1 MSAARPTDWSAVDLW
16 ADPVP
21 GDPDVVAS
29 FGGMMT
35 RTAETIETASQS
47 LRRISYTNVSK
58 ASSQVRSQAIN
69 VAAQLDR
76 AHSRTSG
83 AGEALTTYADRLR
96 EAQKDSEIAL
106 RRAQNAVANRRAAE
120 ALREERAKA
129 HNNCLDLR
137 LREQY
142 RDDYERYRRR
152 ADQAEAERRQAA
164 QDVARARDARK
175 AAARSAAQKLGE
187 VQRASPLNDNF
198 LDRIRSILQKVKDW
212 ISGFI
217 NRIKNAVAKIAKA
230 IWNAVVKRIWN
241 IFVKWAIGELYK
253 RLFVTAAIIWAFVKV
268 QKMLGFGNEVLNKKA
283 DEDHKKNESD
293 KLPESIEDLIEH
305 RSKMDSDDGLRLEK
319 IECADGQTRYILYID
334 GTGSGKRQYGNS
346 HTPLENVPAYLGKR
360 TETDERISQLL
371 RDHVRPPDSDIMV
384 CGYSQGGLHA
394 LELADTGEF
403 NVTHIVNVYA
413 PDSYGPVDLHGA
425 KLLNLRD
432 DQEPVGSIPGVSGF
446 QGKTFTGSSKGDSG
460 TFVRHV
466 DVEAQKQIARQFD
479 NSTNPELV
487 KYRLEMGRKYFNA
500 KKDSDY
506 RANWGNDNKID
517 KDIFD

>member
-35 RTAETIETASQS
+35 RTAETIEIASQS

-120 ALREERAKA
+120 AMREERAKA

-142 RDDYERYRRR
+142 RDDYERYGRR

-164 QDVARARDARK
+164 QDVVRARDARK

-187 VQRASPLNDNF
+187 VQRTSPLNDNF
-198 LDRIRSILQKVKDW
+198 LDRIRSIMQKVQNWVSEGIK
-212 ISGFI
+212 
-217 NRIKNAVAKIAKA
+217 RIIGAVASIAKA
-230 IWNAVVKRIWN
+230 IWDKVNAAWRALVKGVMVVITGLGAIYDRIIRKTLPLINRIRGFYNSN
-241 IFVKWAIGELYK
+241 IDKLRRRMIL
-253 RLFVTAAIIWAFVKV
+253 
-268 QKMLGFGNEVLNKKA
+268 KA
-283 DEDHKKNESD
+283 DESNAPNENEPKGAPS
-293 KLPESIEDLIEH
+293 SMSDLIDH
-305 RSKMDSDDGLRLEK
+305 RSGMDKDDGLRLEEIRCK
-319 IECADGQTRYILYID
+319 DGKTRYVLYID
-334 GTGSGKRQYGNS
+334 GTESGKGAYYDS
-346 HTPLENVPAYLGKR
+346 HTWPENVPAYAGWR
-360 TETDERISQLL
+360 TDTDVRISELL
-371 RDHVRPPDSDIMV
+371 RTHVKPPGSEIMV

-394 LELADTGEF
+394 LALADTGEF
-403 NVTHIVNVYA
+403 KVTQVVNTYS
-413 PDSYGPVDLHGA
+413 PDMSVPVNLHGA
-425 KLLNLRD
+425 QVINLRD
-432 DQEPVGSIPGVSGF
+432 TKEPVGFIRGQSGNQTQNF
-446 QGKTFTGSSKGDSG
+446 YG
-460 TFVRHV
+460 TSDGMSFELDRHV
-466 DVEAQKQIARQFD
+466 DDGAQKQIVKQFE
-479 NSTNPELV
+479 NSTDPRLDSQKREISKYLGGELV
-487 KYRLEMGRKYFNA
+487 RV
-500 KKDSDY
+500 
-506 RANWGNDNKID
+506 ID
-517 KDIFD
+517 

>member
-120 ALREERAKA
+120 AMREERAKA

-142 RDDYERYRRR
+142 RDDYERYGRR

-164 QDVARARDARK
+164 QDVVRARDARK

-187 VQRASPLNDNF
+187 VQRTSPLNDNF
-198 LDRIRSILQKVKDW
+198 LDRIRSILQKVQNWVSEGIK
-212 ISGFI
+212 
-217 NRIKNAVAKIAKA
+217 RIIGAVASIAKA
-230 IWNAVVKRIWN
+230 IWDKVNSAWRALVKGVMVVITGLGAIYDRIIRKTLPLINRIRGFYNSN
-241 IFVKWAIGELYK
+241 IDKLRRRMIL
-253 RLFVTAAIIWAFVKV
+253 
-268 QKMLGFGNEVLNKKA
+268 KA
-283 DEDHKKNESD
+283 DESNAPNENEPKGAPS
-293 KLPESIEDLIEH
+293 SMSDLIDH
-305 RSKMDSDDGLRLEK
+305 RSGMDKDDGLRLEEIRCK
-319 IECADGQTRYILYID
+319 DGKTRYVLYID
-334 GTGSGKRQYGNS
+334 GTESGKGAYYDS
-346 HTPLENVPAYLGKR
+346 HTWPENVPAYAGWR
-360 TETDERISQLL
+360 TDTDVRISELL
-371 RDHVRPPDSDIMV
+371 RTHVKPPGSEIMV

-394 LELADTGEF
+394 LALADTGEF
-403 NVTHIVNVYA
+403 KVTQVVNTYS
-413 PDSYGPVDLHGA
+413 PDMSVPVNLHGA
-425 KLLNLRD
+425 QVINLRD
-432 DQEPVGSIPGVSGF
+432 TKEPVGFIRGQSGNQTQNF
-446 QGKTFTGSSKGDSG
+446 YG
-460 TFVRHV
+460 TSDGMSFELDRHV
-466 DVEAQKQIARQFD
+466 DDGAQKQIVKQFE
-479 NSTNPELV
+479 NSTDPRLDSQKREISKYLGGELV
-487 KYRLEMGRKYFNA
+487 RV
-500 KKDSDY
+500 
-506 RANWGNDNKID
+506 ID
-517 KDIFD
+517 

>member
-120 ALREERAKA
+120 AMREERAKA

-142 RDDYERYRRR
+142 RDDYERYGRR

-164 QDVARARDARK
+164 QDVVRARDARK

-187 VQRASPLNDNF
+187 VQRTSPLNDNF
-198 LDRIRSILQKVKDW
+198 LDRIRSIMQKVQNWVSEGIK
-212 ISGFI
+212 
-217 NRIKNAVAKIAKA
+217 RIIGAVASIAKA
-230 IWNAVVKRIWN
+230 IWDKVNAAWRALVKGVMVVITGLGAIYDRIIRKTLPLINRIRGFYNSN
-241 IFVKWAIGELYK
+241 IDKLRRRMIL
-253 RLFVTAAIIWAFVKV
+253 
-268 QKMLGFGNEVLNKKA
+268 KA
-283 DEDHKKNESD
+283 DESNAPNENEPKGAPS
-293 KLPESIEDLIEH
+293 SMSDLIDH
-305 RSKMDSDDGLRLEK
+305 RSGMDKDDGLRLEEIRCK
-319 IECADGQTRYILYID
+319 DGKTRYVLYID
-334 GTGSGKRQYGNS
+334 GTESGKGAYYDS
-346 HTPLENVPAYLGKR
+346 HTWPENVPAYAGWR
-360 TETDERISQLL
+360 TDTDVRISELL
-371 RDHVRPPDSDIMV
+371 RTHVKPPGSEIMV

-394 LELADTGEF
+394 LALADTGEF
-403 NVTHIVNVYA
+403 KVTQVVNTYS
-413 PDSYGPVDLHGA
+413 PDMSVPVNLHGA
-425 KLLNLRD
+425 QVINLRD
-432 DQEPVGSIPGVSGF
+432 TKEPVGFIRGQSGNQTQNF
-446 QGKTFTGSSKGDSG
+446 YG
-460 TFVRHV
+460 TSDGMSFELDRHV
-466 DVEAQKQIARQFD
+466 DDGAQKQIVKQFE
-479 NSTNPELV
+479 NSTDPRLDSQKREISKYLGGELV
-487 KYRLEMGRKYFNA
+487 RV
-500 KKDSDY
+500 
-506 RANWGNDNKID
+506 ID
-517 KDIFD
+517 

>member
-120 ALREERAKA
+120 AMREERAKA

-142 RDDYERYRRR
+142 RDDYERYGRR

-164 QDVARARDARK
+164 QDVVRARDARK

-187 VQRASPLNDNF
+187 VQRTSPLNDNF
-198 LDRIRSILQKVKDW
+198 LDRIRSIMQKVQNWVSEGIK
-212 ISGFI
+212 
-217 NRIKNAVAKIAKA
+217 RIIGAVASIAKA
-230 IWNAVVKRIWN
+230 IWDKVNAAWRALVKGVMVVITGLGAIYDRIIRKTLPLINRIRGFYNSN
-241 IFVKWAIGELYK
+241 IDKLRRRMIL
-253 RLFVTAAIIWAFVKV
+253 
-268 QKMLGFGNEVLNKKA
+268 KA
-283 DEDHKKNESD
+283 DESNAPNENEPKGAPS
-293 KLPESIEDLIEH
+293 SMSDLIDH
-305 RSKMDSDDGLRLEK
+305 RSGMDKDDGLRLEEIRCK
-319 IECADGQTRYILYID
+319 DGKTRYVLYID
-334 GTGSGKRQYGNS
+334 GTESGKGAYYDS
-346 HTPLENVPAYLGKR
+346 HTWPENVPAYAGWR
-360 TETDERISQLL
+360 TDTDVRISEFL
-371 RDHVRPPDSDIMV
+371 RTHVKPPGSEIMV

-394 LELADTGEF
+394 LALADTGEF
-403 NVTHIVNVYA
+403 KVTQVVNTYS
-413 PDSYGPVDLHGA
+413 PDMSVPVNLHGA
-425 KLLNLRD
+425 QVINLRD
-432 DQEPVGSIPGVSGF
+432 TKEPVGFIRGQSGNQTQNF
-446 QGKTFTGSSKGDSG
+446 YG
-460 TFVRHV
+460 TSDGMSFELDRHV
-466 DVEAQKQIARQFD
+466 DDGAQKQIVKQFE
-479 NSTNPELV
+479 NSTDPRLDSQKREISKYLGGELV
-487 KYRLEMGRKYFNA
+487 RV
-500 KKDSDY
+500 
-506 RANWGNDNKID
+506 ID
-517 KDIFD
+517 

>member
-120 ALREERAKA
+120 AMREERAKA

-142 RDDYERYRRR
+142 RDDYERYGRR

-164 QDVARARDARK
+164 QDVVRARDARK

-187 VQRASPLNDNF
+187 VQRTSPLNDNF
-198 LDRIRSILQKVKDW
+198 LDRIRSIMQKVQNWVSEGIK
-212 ISGFI
+212 
-217 NRIKNAVAKIAKA
+217 RIIGAVASIAKA
-230 IWNAVVKRIWN
+230 IWDKVNAAWRALVKGVMVVITGLGAIYDRIIRKTLPLINRIRGFYNSN
-241 IFVKWAIGELYK
+241 IDKLRRRMIL
-253 RLFVTAAIIWAFVKV
+253 
-268 QKMLGFGNEVLNKKA
+268 KA
-283 DEDHKKNESD
+283 DESNAPNENEPKGAPS
-293 KLPESIEDLIEH
+293 SMSDLIDH
-305 RSKMDSDDGLRLEK
+305 RSGMDEDDGLRLEEIRCK
-319 IECADGQTRYILYID
+319 DGKTRYVLYID
-334 GTGSGKRQYGNS
+334 GTESGKGAYYDS
-346 HTPLENVPAYLGKR
+346 HTWPENVPAYAGWR
-360 TETDERISQLL
+360 TDTDVRISELL
-371 RDHVRPPDSDIMV
+371 RTHVKPPGSEIMV

-394 LELADTGEF
+394 LALADTGEF
-403 NVTHIVNVYA
+403 KVTQVVNTYS
-413 PDSYGPVDLHGA
+413 PDMSVPVNLHGA
-425 KLLNLRD
+425 QVINLRD
-432 DQEPVGSIPGVSGF
+432 TKEPVGFIRGQSGNQTQNF
-446 QGKTFTGSSKGDSG
+446 YG
-460 TFVRHV
+460 TSEGMSFELDRHV
-466 DVEAQKQIARQFD
+466 DDGAQKQIVKQFE
-479 NSTNPELV
+479 NSTDPRLDSQKREISKYLGGELV
-487 KYRLEMGRKYFNA
+487 RV
-500 KKDSDY
+500 
-506 RANWGNDNKID
+506 ID
-517 KDIFD
+517 

>member
-120 ALREERAKA
+120 AMREERAKA

-142 RDDYERYRRR
+142 RDDYERYGRR

-164 QDVARARDARK
+164 QDVVRARDARK

-187 VQRASPLNDNF
+187 VQRTSPLNDNF
-198 LDRIRSILQKVKDW
+198 LDRIRSIMQKVQNWVSEGIK
-212 ISGFI
+212 
-217 NRIKNAVAKIAKA
+217 RIIGAVASIAKA
-230 IWNAVVKRIWN
+230 IWDKVNAAWRALVKGVMVVITGLGAIYDRIIRKTLPLINRIRGFYNSN
-241 IFVKWAIGELYK
+241 IDKLRRRMIL
-253 RLFVTAAIIWAFVKV
+253 
-268 QKMLGFGNEVLNKKA
+268 KA
-283 DEDHKKNESD
+283 DESNAPNENEPKGAPSSMS
-293 KLPESIEDLIEH
+293 ELIDH
-305 RSKMDSDDGLRLEK
+305 RSGMDKDDGLRLEEIRCK
-319 IECADGQTRYILYID
+319 DGKTRYVLYID
-334 GTGSGKRQYGNS
+334 GTESGKGAYYDS
-346 HTPLENVPAYLGKR
+346 HTWPENVPAYAGWR
-360 TETDERISQLL
+360 TDTDVRISELL
-371 RDHVRPPDSDIMV
+371 RTHVKPPGSEIMV

-394 LELADTGEF
+394 LALADTGEF
-403 NVTHIVNVYA
+403 KVTQVVNTYS
-413 PDSYGPVDLHGA
+413 PDMSVPVNLHGA
-425 KLLNLRD
+425 QVINLRD
-432 DQEPVGSIPGVSGF
+432 TKEPVGFIRGQSGNQTQNF
-446 QGKTFTGSSKGDSG
+446 YG
-460 TFVRHV
+460 TSDGMSFELDRHV
-466 DVEAQKQIARQFD
+466 DDGAQKQIVKQFE
-479 NSTNPELV
+479 NSTDPRLDSQKREISKYLGGELV
-487 KYRLEMGRKYFNA
+487 RV
-500 KKDSDY
+500 
-506 RANWGNDNKID
+506 ID
-517 KDIFD
+517 

>member
-120 ALREERAKA
+120 AMREERAKA

-142 RDDYERYRRR
+142 RDDYERYGRR

-164 QDVARARDARK
+164 QDVVRARDARK

-187 VQRASPLNDNF
+187 VQRTSPLNDNF
-198 LDRIRSILQKVKDW
+198 LDRIRSIMQKVQNWVSEGIK
-212 ISGFI
+212 
-217 NRIKNAVAKIAKA
+217 RIIGAVASIAKA
-230 IWNAVVKRIWN
+230 IWDKVNAAWRALVKGVMVVITGLGAIYDRIIRKTLPLINRIRGFYNSN
-241 IFVKWAIGELYK
+241 IDKLRRRMIL
-253 RLFVTAAIIWAFVKV
+253 
-268 QKMLGFGNEVLNKKA
+268 KA
-283 DEDHKKNESD
+283 DESNAPNENEPKGAPS
-293 KLPESIEDLIEH
+293 SMSDLIDH
-305 RSKMDSDDGLRLEK
+305 RSGMDKDDGLRLEEIRCK
-319 IECADGQTRYILYID
+319 DGKTRYVLYID
-334 GTGSGKRQYGNS
+334 GTESGKGAYYDS
-346 HTPLENVPAYLGKR
+346 HTWPENVPAYAGWR
-360 TETDERISQLL
+360 TDTDVRISELL
-371 RDHVRPPDSDIMV
+371 RTHVKPPGSEIMV

-394 LELADTGEF
+394 LALADTGEF
-403 NVTHIVNVYA
+403 KVTQVVNTYS
-413 PDSYGPVDLHGA
+413 PDMSVPVNLHGA
-425 KLLNLRD
+425 QVISLRD
-432 DQEPVGSIPGVSGF
+432 TKEPVGFIRGQSGNQTQNF
-446 QGKTFTGSSKGDSG
+446 YG
-460 TFVRHV
+460 TSDGMSFELDRHV
-466 DVEAQKQIARQFD
+466 DDGAQKQIVKQFE
-479 NSTNPELV
+479 NSTDPRLDSQKREISKYLGGELV
-487 KYRLEMGRKYFNA
+487 RV
-500 KKDSDY
+500 
-506 RANWGNDNKID
+506 ID
-517 KDIFD
+517 

>member
-120 ALREERAKA
+120 AMREEWAKA

-142 RDDYERYRRR
+142 RDDYERYGRR

-164 QDVARARDARK
+164 QDVVRARDARK

-187 VQRASPLNDNF
+187 VQRTSPLNDNF
-198 LDRIRSILQKVKDW
+198 LDRIRSIMQKVQNWVSEGIK
-212 ISGFI
+212 
-217 NRIKNAVAKIAKA
+217 RIIGAVASIAKA
-230 IWNAVVKRIWN
+230 IWDKVNAAWRALVKGVMVVITGLGAIYDRIIRKTLPLINRIRGFYNSN
-241 IFVKWAIGELYK
+241 IDKLRRRMIL
-253 RLFVTAAIIWAFVKV
+253 
-268 QKMLGFGNEVLNKKA
+268 KA
-283 DEDHKKNESD
+283 DESNAPNENEPKGAPS
-293 KLPESIEDLIEH
+293 SMSDLIDH
-305 RSKMDSDDGLRLEK
+305 RSGMDKDDGLRLEEIRCK
-319 IECADGQTRYILYID
+319 DGKTRYVLYID
-334 GTGSGKRQYGNS
+334 GTESGKGAYYDS
-346 HTPLENVPAYLGKR
+346 HTWPENVPAYAGWR
-360 TETDERISQLL
+360 TDTDVRISELL
-371 RDHVRPPDSDIMV
+371 RTHVKPPGSEIMV

-394 LELADTGEF
+394 LALADTGEF
-403 NVTHIVNVYA
+403 KVTQVVNTYS
-413 PDSYGPVDLHGA
+413 PDMSVPVNLHGA
-425 KLLNLRD
+425 QVINLRD
-432 DQEPVGSIPGVSGF
+432 TKEPVGFIRGQSGNQTQNF
-446 QGKTFTGSSKGDSG
+446 YG
-460 TFVRHV
+460 TSDGMSFELDRHV
-466 DVEAQKQIARQFD
+466 DDGAQKQIVKQFE
-479 NSTNPELV
+479 NSTDPRLDSQKREISKYLGGELV
-487 KYRLEMGRKYFNA
+487 RV
-500 KKDSDY
+500 
-506 RANWGNDNKID
+506 ID
-517 KDIFD
+517 

>member
-120 ALREERAKA
+120 AMREERAKA

-142 RDDYERYRRR
+142 RDDYERYGRR

-164 QDVARARDARK
+164 QDVVRARDARK

-187 VQRASPLNDNF
+187 VQRTSPLNDNF
-198 LDRIRSILQKVKDW
+198 LDRIRSILQKVQNWVSEGIK
-212 ISGFI
+212 
-217 NRIKNAVAKIAKA
+217 RIIGAVASIAKA
-230 IWNAVVKRIWN
+230 IWDKVNSAWRALVKGVMVVITGLGAIYDRIIRKTLPLINRIRGFYNSN
-241 IFVKWAIGELYK
+241 IDKLRRRMIL
-253 RLFVTAAIIWAFVKV
+253 
-268 QKMLGFGNEVLNKKA
+268 KA
-283 DEDHKKNESD
+283 DESNAPNENEPKGAPS
-293 KLPESIEDLIEH
+293 SMSDLIDH
-305 RSKMDSDDGLRLEK
+305 RSGMDKDDGLRLEEIRCK
-319 IECADGQTRYILYID
+319 DGKTRYVLYID
-334 GTGSGKRQYGNS
+334 GTESGKGAYYDS
-346 HTPLENVPAYLGKR
+346 HTWPENVPAYAGWR
-360 TETDERISQLL
+360 TDTDVRISELL
-371 RDHVRPPDSDIMV
+371 RTHVKPPGSEIMV

-394 LELADTGEF
+394 LALADTGEF
-403 NVTHIVNVYA
+403 NVTQVVNTYS
-413 PDSYGPVDLHGA
+413 PDMSVPVNLHGA
-425 KLLNLRD
+425 QVINLRD
-432 DQEPVGSIPGVSGF
+432 TKEPVGFIRGQSGNQTQNF
-446 QGKTFTGSSKGDSG
+446 YG
-460 TFVRHV
+460 TSDGMSFELDRHV
-466 DVEAQKQIARQFD
+466 DDGAQKQIVKQFE
-479 NSTNPELV
+479 NSTDPRLDSQKREISKYLGGELV
-487 KYRLEMGRKYFNA
+487 RV
-500 KKDSDY
+500 
-506 RANWGNDNKID
+506 ID
-517 KDIFD
+517 

>member
-120 ALREERAKA
+120 AMREEWAKA

-142 RDDYERYRRR
+142 RDDYERYGRR

-164 QDVARARDARK
+164 QDVVRARDARK

-187 VQRASPLNDNF
+187 VQRTSPLNDNF
-198 LDRIRSILQKVKDW
+198 LDRIRSIMQKVQNWVSEGIK
-212 ISGFI
+212 
-217 NRIKNAVAKIAKA
+217 RIIGAVASIAKA
-230 IWNAVVKRIWN
+230 IWDKVNAAWRALVKGVMVVITGLGAIYDRIIRKTLPLINRIRGFYNSN
-241 IFVKWAIGELYK
+241 IDKLRRRMIL
-253 RLFVTAAIIWAFVKV
+253 
-268 QKMLGFGNEVLNKKA
+268 KA
-283 DEDHKKNESD
+283 DESNAPNENEPKGAPS
-293 KLPESIEDLIEH
+293 SMSDLIDH
-305 RSKMDSDDGLRLEK
+305 RSGMDKDDGLRLEEIRCK
-319 IECADGQTRYILYID
+319 DGKTRYVLYID
-334 GTGSGKRQYGNS
+334 GTESGKGAYYDS
-346 HTPLENVPAYLGKR
+346 HTWPENVPAYAGWR
-360 TETDERISQLL
+360 TDTDVRISELL
-371 RDHVRPPDSDIMV
+371 RTHVKPPGSEIMV

-394 LELADTGEF
+394 LALADTGEF
-403 NVTHIVNVYA
+403 KVTQVVNTYS
-413 PDSYGPVDLHGA
+413 PDMSVPVNLHGA
-425 KLLNLRD
+425 QVINLRD
-432 DQEPVGSIPGVSGF
+432 TKEPVGFIRGQSGNQTQNF
-446 QGKTFTGSSKGDSG
+446 YG
-460 TFVRHV
+460 TSDGMSFELDRHV
-466 DVEAQKQIARQFD
+466 DDGAQKQIVKQFE
-479 NSTNPELV
+479 NSSDPRLNSQKREISKYLGGELV
-487 KYRLEMGRKYFNA
+487 RV
-500 KKDSDY
+500 
-506 RANWGNDNKID
+506 ID
-517 KDIFD
+517 

>member
-35 RTAETIETASQS
+35 RTADTIETASQS

-120 ALREERAKA
+120 AMREERAKA

-142 RDDYERYRRR
+142 RDDYERYGRR

-164 QDVARARDARK
+164 QDVVRARDARK

-187 VQRASPLNDNF
+187 VQRTSPLNDNF
-198 LDRIRSILQKVKDW
+198 LDRIRSILQKVQNWVSEGIK
-212 ISGFI
+212 
-217 NRIKNAVAKIAKA
+217 RIIGAVASIAKA
-230 IWNAVVKRIWN
+230 IWDKVNSAWRALVKGVMVVITGLGAIYDRIIRKTLPLINRIRGFYNSN
-241 IFVKWAIGELYK
+241 IDKLRRRMIL
-253 RLFVTAAIIWAFVKV
+253 
-268 QKMLGFGNEVLNKKA
+268 KA
-283 DEDHKKNESD
+283 DESNAPNENEPKGAPS
-293 KLPESIEDLIEH
+293 SMSDLIDH
-305 RSKMDSDDGLRLEK
+305 RSGMDKDDGLRLEEIRCK
-319 IECADGQTRYILYID
+319 DGKTRYVLYID
-334 GTGSGKRQYGNS
+334 GTESGKGAYYDS
-346 HTPLENVPAYLGKR
+346 HTWPENVPAYAGWR
-360 TETDERISQLL
+360 TDTDVRISELL
-371 RDHVRPPDSDIMV
+371 RTHVKPPGSEIMV

-394 LELADTGEF
+394 LALADTGEF
-403 NVTHIVNVYA
+403 KVTQVVNTYS
-413 PDSYGPVDLHGA
+413 PDMSVPVNLHGA
-425 KLLNLRD
+425 QVINLRD
-432 DQEPVGSIPGVSGF
+432 TKEPVGFIRGQSGNQTQNF
-446 QGKTFTGSSKGDSG
+446 YG
-460 TFVRHV
+460 TSDGMSFELDRHV
-466 DVEAQKQIARQFD
+466 DDGAQKQIVKQFE
-479 NSTNPELV
+479 NSTDPRLDSQKREISKYLGGELV
-487 KYRLEMGRKYFNA
+487 RV
-500 KKDSDY
+500 
-506 RANWGNDNKID
+506 ID
-517 KDIFD
+517 

>member
-1 MSAARPTDWSAVDLW
+1 VSAARPTDWSAVDLW

-120 ALREERAKA
+120 AMREERAKA

-142 RDDYERYRRR
+142 RDDYERYGRR

-164 QDVARARDARK
+164 QDVVRARDARK

-187 VQRASPLNDNF
+187 VQRTSPLNDNF
-198 LDRIRSILQKVKDW
+198 LDRIRSIMQKVQNWVSEGIK
-212 ISGFI
+212 
-217 NRIKNAVAKIAKA
+217 RIIGAVASIAKA
-230 IWNAVVKRIWN
+230 IWDKVNAAWRALVKGVMVVITGLGAIYDRIIRKTLPLINRIRGFYNSN
-241 IFVKWAIGELYK
+241 IDKLRRRMIL
-253 RLFVTAAIIWAFVKV
+253 
-268 QKMLGFGNEVLNKKA
+268 KA
-283 DEDHKKNESD
+283 DESNAPNENEPKGAPS
-293 KLPESIEDLIEH
+293 SMSDLIDH
-305 RSKMDSDDGLRLEK
+305 RSGMDKDDGLRLEEIRCK
-319 IECADGQTRYILYID
+319 DGKTRYVLYID
-334 GTGSGKRQYGNS
+334 GTESGKGAYYDS
-346 HTPLENVPAYLGKR
+346 HTWPENVPAYAGWR
-360 TETDERISQLL
+360 TDTDVRISELL
-371 RDHVRPPDSDIMV
+371 RTHVKPPGSEIMV

-394 LELADTGEF
+394 LALADTGEF
-403 NVTHIVNVYA
+403 KVTQVVNTYS
-413 PDSYGPVDLHGA
+413 PDMSVPVNLHGA
-425 KLLNLRD
+425 QVINLRD
-432 DQEPVGSIPGVSGF
+432 TKEPVGFIRGQSGNQTQNF
-446 QGKTFTGSSKGDSG
+446 YG
-460 TFVRHV
+460 TSDGMSFELDRHV
-466 DVEAQKQIARQFD
+466 DDGAQKQIVKQFE
-479 NSTNPELV
+479 NSTDPRLDSQKREISKYLGGELV
-487 KYRLEMGRKYFNA
+487 RV
-500 KKDSDY
+500 
-506 RANWGNDNKID
+506 ID
-517 KDIFD
+517 

>member
-120 ALREERAKA
+120 AMREEWAKA

-142 RDDYERYRRR
+142 RDDYERYGRR

-164 QDVARARDARK
+164 QDVVRARDARK

-187 VQRASPLNDNF
+187 VQRTSPLNDNF
-198 LDRIRSILQKVKDW
+198 LDRIRSIMQKVQNWVSEGIK
-212 ISGFI
+212 
-217 NRIKNAVAKIAKA
+217 RIIGAVASIAKA
-230 IWNAVVKRIWN
+230 IWDKVNAAWRALVKGVMVVITGLGAIYDRIIRKTLPLINRIRGFYNSN
-241 IFVKWAIGELYK
+241 IDKLRRYMIP
-253 RLFVTAAIIWAFVKV
+253 
-268 QKMLGFGNEVLNKKA
+268 KA
-283 DEDHKKNESD
+283 DESNAPNENEPKGAPS
-293 KLPESIEDLIEH
+293 SMSDLIDH
-305 RSKMDSDDGLRLEK
+305 RSGMDKDDGLRLEEIRCK
-319 IECADGQTRYILYID
+319 DGKTRYVLYID
-334 GTGSGKRQYGNS
+334 GTESGKGAYYDS
-346 HTPLENVPAYLGKR
+346 HTWPENVPAYAGWR
-360 TETDERISQLL
+360 TDTDVRISELL
-371 RDHVRPPDSDIMV
+371 RTHVKPPGSEIMV

-394 LELADTGEF
+394 LALADTGEF
-403 NVTHIVNVYA
+403 KVTQVVNTYS
-413 PDSYGPVDLHGA
+413 PDMSVPVNLHGA
-425 KLLNLRD
+425 QVINLRD
-432 DQEPVGSIPGVSGF
+432 TKEPVGFIRGQSGNQTQNF
-446 QGKTFTGSSKGDSG
+446 YG
-460 TFVRHV
+460 TSDGMSFELDRHV
-466 DVEAQKQIARQFD
+466 DDGAQKQIVKQFE
-479 NSTNPELV
+479 NSTDPRLDSQKREISKYLGGELV
-487 KYRLEMGRKYFNA
+487 RV
-500 KKDSDY
+500 
-506 RANWGNDNKID
+506 ID
-517 KDIFD
+517 

>member
-142 RDDYERYRRR
+142 RDDYERYGRR

-164 QDVARARDARK
+164 QDVVRARDARK

-187 VQRASPLNDNF
+187 VQRTSSLNDNF
-198 LDRIRSILQKVKDW
+198 LDRIRSVLQKVKNW
-212 ISGFI
+212 ISESI
-217 NRIKNAVAKIAKA
+217 KRIKDAVARIAKA
-230 IWNAVVKRIWN
+230 IQDGVKAIRRMLIE
-241 IFVKWAIGELYK
+241 FVKIAVAILLPNATILGAVYDVVI
-253 RLFVTAAIIWAFVKV
+253 RGMYPIINKIR
-268 QKMLGFGNEVLNKKA
+268 GFYNSSIDKLRRRMISKA
-283 DEDHKKNESD
+283 DENNDQSKGEPAGAPS
-293 KLPESIEDLIEH
+293 SMSDLIDH
-305 RSKMDSDDGLRLEK
+305 RSGMDEDDGLRLEEIK
-319 IECADGQTRYILYID
+319 CKDNKTRYVLYID
-334 GTGSGKRQYGNS
+334 GTGSGKGAYNGS
-346 HTPLENVPAYLGKR
+346 HSLPENVPAYAGWR
-360 TETDERISQLL
+360 TDTDVRISELL
-371 RDHVRPPDSDIMV
+371 RTHVKPPGSEIMV

-394 LELADTGEF
+394 LALADTGEF
-403 NVTHIVNVYA
+403 NVTQVVNTYS
-413 PDSYGPVDLHGA
+413 PDMSVPVNLHGA
-425 KLLNLRD
+425 QVINLRD
-432 DQEPVGSIPGVSGF
+432 TSEPVGFIRGQSGYQTQNF
-446 QGKTFTGSSKGDSG
+446 YG
-460 TFVRHV
+460 TSNGTNFGLDRHR
-466 DVEAQKQIARQFD
+466 DAGAQKQIVEQFK
-479 NSTNPELV
+479 NSTDPRFDSQKREINKYLGGKLV
-487 KYRLEMGRKYFNA
+487 RV
-500 KKDSDY
+500 
-506 RANWGNDNKID
+506 ID
-517 KDIFD
+517 

>member
-83 AGEALTTYADRLR
+83 AGEALTTYADHLR

-120 ALREERAKA
+120 AMREERAKA

-142 RDDYERYRRR
+142 RDDYERYGRR

-164 QDVARARDARK
+164 QDVVRARDARK

-187 VQRASPLNDNF
+187 VQRTSPLNDNF
-198 LDRIRSILQKVKDW
+198 LDRIRSIMQKVQNWVSEGIK
-212 ISGFI
+212 
-217 NRIKNAVAKIAKA
+217 RIIGAVASIAKA
-230 IWNAVVKRIWN
+230 IWDKVNAAWRALVKGVMVVITGLGAIYDRIIRKTLPLINRIRGFYNSN
-241 IFVKWAIGELYK
+241 IDKLRRRMIL
-253 RLFVTAAIIWAFVKV
+253 
-268 QKMLGFGNEVLNKKA
+268 KA
-283 DEDHKKNESD
+283 DESNAPNENEPKGAPS
-293 KLPESIEDLIEH
+293 SMSDLIDH
-305 RSKMDSDDGLRLEK
+305 RSGMDKDDGLRLEEIRCK
-319 IECADGQTRYILYID
+319 DGKTRYVLYID
-334 GTGSGKRQYGNS
+334 GTESGKGAYYDS
-346 HTPLENVPAYLGKR
+346 HTWPENVPAYAGWR
-360 TETDERISQLL
+360 TDTDVRISELL
-371 RDHVRPPDSDIMV
+371 RTHVKPPGSEIMV

-394 LELADTGEF
+394 LALADTGEF
-403 NVTHIVNVYA
+403 KVTQVVNTYS
-413 PDSYGPVDLHGA
+413 PDMSVPVNLHGA
-425 KLLNLRD
+425 QVINLRD
-432 DQEPVGSIPGVSGF
+432 TKEPVGFIRGQSGNQTQNF
-446 QGKTFTGSSKGDSG
+446 YG
-460 TFVRHV
+460 TSDGMSFELDRHV
-466 DVEAQKQIARQFD
+466 DDGAQKQIVKQFE
-479 NSTNPELV
+479 NSTDPRLDSQKREISKYLGGELV
-487 KYRLEMGRKYFNA
+487 RV
-500 KKDSDY
+500 
-506 RANWGNDNKID
+506 ID
-517 KDIFD
+517 

>member
-120 ALREERAKA
+120 AMREERAKA

-142 RDDYERYRRR
+142 RDDYERYGRR

-164 QDVARARDARK
+164 QDVVRARDARK

-187 VQRASPLNDNF
+187 VQRTSPLNDNF
-198 LDRIRSILQKVKDW
+198 LDRIRSIMQKVQNWVSEGIK
-212 ISGFI
+212 
-217 NRIKNAVAKIAKA
+217 RIIGAVASIAKA
-230 IWNAVVKRIWN
+230 IWDKVNAAWRALVKGVMVVITGLGAIYDRIIRKTLPLINRIRGFYNSN
-241 IFVKWAIGELYK
+241 IDKLRRRMIL
-253 RLFVTAAIIWAFVKV
+253 
-268 QKMLGFGNEVLNKKA
+268 KA
-283 DEDHKKNESD
+283 DESNAPNENEPKGAPS
-293 KLPESIEDLIEH
+293 SMSDLIDH
-305 RSKMDSDDGLRLEK
+305 RSGMDKDDGLRLEEIRCK
-319 IECADGQTRYILYID
+319 DGKTRYVLYID
-334 GTGSGKRQYGNS
+334 GTESGKGAYYDS
-346 HTPLENVPAYLGKR
+346 HTWSENVPAYAGWR
-360 TETDERISQLL
+360 TDTDVRISELL
-371 RDHVRPPDSDIMV
+371 RTHVKPPGSEIMV

-394 LELADTGEF
+394 LALADTGEF
-403 NVTHIVNVYA
+403 KVTQVVNTYS
-413 PDSYGPVDLHGA
+413 PDMSVPVNLHGA
-425 KLLNLRD
+425 QVINLRD
-432 DQEPVGSIPGVSGF
+432 TKEPVGFIRGQSGNQTQNF
-446 QGKTFTGSSKGDSG
+446 YG
-460 TFVRHV
+460 TSDGMSFELDRHV
-466 DVEAQKQIARQFD
+466 DDGAQKQIVKQFE
-479 NSTNPELV
+479 NSTDPRLDSQKREISKYLGGELV
-487 KYRLEMGRKYFNA
+487 RV
-500 KKDSDY
+500 
-506 RANWGNDNKID
+506 ID
-517 KDIFD
+517 

>member
-120 ALREERAKA
+120 AMREERAKA

-142 RDDYERYRRR
+142 RDDYERYGRR

-164 QDVARARDARK
+164 QDVVRARDARK

-187 VQRASPLNDNF
+187 VQRTSSLNDNF
-198 LDRIRSILQKVKDW
+198 LDRIRSVLQKVKNW
-212 ISGFI
+212 ISESI
-217 NRIKNAVAKIAKA
+217 KRIKDAVARIAKA
-230 IWNAVVKRIWN
+230 IWDKVNAVWRSLVKGVMVIITGLGAIYDRIIRKTLPFINGIRGFYNSN
-241 IFVKWAIGELYK
+241 IDKLRRYMIP
-253 RLFVTAAIIWAFVKV
+253 
-268 QKMLGFGNEVLNKKA
+268 KA
-283 DEDHKKNESD
+283 DESNAPNENEPKGAPS
-293 KLPESIEDLIEH
+293 SMSDLIDH
-305 RSKMDSDDGLRLEK
+305 RSGMDEDDGLRLEEIRCK
-319 IECADGQTRYILYID
+319 DGKTRYVLYID
-334 GTGSGKRQYGNS
+334 GTESGKGAYYDS
-346 HTPLENVPAYLGKR
+346 HTWPENVPAYAGWR
-360 TETDERISQLL
+360 TDTDVRISELL
-371 RDHVRPPDSDIMV
+371 RTHVKPPGSEIMV

-394 LELADTGEF
+394 LALADTGEF
-403 NVTHIVNVYA
+403 NVTQVVNTYS
-413 PDSYGPVDLHGA
+413 PDMSVPVNLHGA
-425 KLLNLRD
+425 QVINLRD
-432 DQEPVGSIPGVSGF
+432 TKEPVGFIRGQSGNQTQNF
-446 QGKTFTGSSKGDSG
+446 YG
-460 TFVRHV
+460 TSDGMSFELDRHV
-466 DVEAQKQIARQFD
+466 DDGAQKQIVKQFE
-479 NSTNPELV
+479 NSSDPRLNSQKREISKYLGGELV
-487 KYRLEMGRKYFNA
+487 RV
-500 KKDSDY
+500 
-506 RANWGNDNKID
+506 ID
-517 KDIFD
+517 

>member
-120 ALREERAKA
+120 AMREERAKA

-142 RDDYERYRRR
+142 RDDYERYGRR

-164 QDVARARDARK
+164 QDVVRARDARK

-187 VQRASPLNDNF
+187 VQRTSPLNDNF
-198 LDRIRSILQKVKDW
+198 LDRIRSIMQKVQNWVSEGIK
-212 ISGFI
+212 
-217 NRIKNAVAKIAKA
+217 RIIGAVASIAKA
-230 IWNAVVKRIWN
+230 IWDKVNAAWRALVKGVMVVITGLGAIYDRIIRKTLPLINRIRGFYNSN
-241 IFVKWAIGELYK
+241 IDKLRRRMIL
-253 RLFVTAAIIWAFVKV
+253 
-268 QKMLGFGNEVLNKKA
+268 KA
-283 DEDHKKNESD
+283 DESNAPNENEPKGAPS
-293 KLPESIEDLIEH
+293 SMSDLIDH
-305 RSKMDSDDGLRLEK
+305 RSGMDKDDGLRLEEIRCK
-319 IECADGQTRYILYID
+319 DGKTRYVLYID
-334 GTGSGKRQYGNS
+334 GTESGKGAYYDS
-346 HTPLENVPAYLGKR
+346 HTWPENVPAYAGWR
-360 TETDERISQLL
+360 TDTDVRISELL
-371 RDHVRPPDSDIMV
+371 RTHVKPPGSEIMV

-394 LELADTGEF
+394 LALADTGEF
-403 NVTHIVNVYA
+403 NVTQVVNTYS
-413 PDSYGPVDLHGA
+413 PDMSVPVNLHGA
-425 KLLNLRD
+425 QVINLRD
-432 DQEPVGSIPGVSGF
+432 TKEPVGFIRGQSGNQTQNF
-446 QGKTFTGSSKGDSG
+446 YG
-460 TFVRHV
+460 TSDGMSFELDRHV
-466 DVEAQKQIARQFD
+466 DDGAQKQIVKQFE
-479 NSTNPELV
+479 NSTDPRLDSQKREISKYLGGELV
-487 KYRLEMGRKYFNA
+487 RV
-500 KKDSDY
+500 
-506 RANWGNDNKID
+506 ID
-517 KDIFD
+517 

>member
-120 ALREERAKA
+120 AMREERAKA

-142 RDDYERYRRR
+142 RDDYDRYGRR

-164 QDVARARDARK
+164 QDVVRARDARK

-187 VQRASPLNDNF
+187 VQRTSPLNDNF
-198 LDRIRSILQKVKDW
+198 LDRIRSIMQKVQNWVSEGIK
-212 ISGFI
+212 
-217 NRIKNAVAKIAKA
+217 RIIGAVASIAKA
-230 IWNAVVKRIWN
+230 IWDKVNAAWRALVKGVMVVITGLGAIYDRIIRKTLPLINRIRGFYNSN
-241 IFVKWAIGELYK
+241 IDKLRRRMIL
-253 RLFVTAAIIWAFVKV
+253 
-268 QKMLGFGNEVLNKKA
+268 KA
-283 DEDHKKNESD
+283 DESNAPNENEPKGAPS
-293 KLPESIEDLIEH
+293 SMSDLIDH
-305 RSKMDSDDGLRLEK
+305 RSGMDKDDGLRLEEIRCK
-319 IECADGQTRYILYID
+319 DGKTRYVLYID
-334 GTGSGKRQYGNS
+334 GTESGKGAYYDS
-346 HTPLENVPAYLGKR
+346 HTWPENVPAYAGWR
-360 TETDERISQLL
+360 TDTDVRISEFL
-371 RDHVRPPDSDIMV
+371 RTHVKPPGSEIMV

-394 LELADTGEF
+394 LALADTGEF
-403 NVTHIVNVYA
+403 KVTQVVNTYS
-413 PDSYGPVDLHGA
+413 PDMSVPVNLHGA
-425 KLLNLRD
+425 QVINLRD
-432 DQEPVGSIPGVSGF
+432 TKEPVGFIRGQSGNQTQNF
-446 QGKTFTGSSKGDSG
+446 YG
-460 TFVRHV
+460 TSDGMSFELDRHV
-466 DVEAQKQIARQFD
+466 DDGAQKQIVKQFE
-479 NSTNPELV
+479 NSTDPRLDSQKREISKYLGGELV
-487 KYRLEMGRKYFNA
+487 RV
-500 KKDSDY
+500 
-506 RANWGNDNKID
+506 ID
-517 KDIFD
+517 

>member
-1 MSAARPTDWSAVDLW
+1 VSAARPTDWSAVDLW

-120 ALREERAKA
+120 AMREERAKA

-142 RDDYERYRRR
+142 RDDYERYGRR

-164 QDVARARDARK
+164 QDVVRARDARK

-187 VQRASPLNDNF
+187 VQRTSPLNDNF
-198 LDRIRSILQKVKDW
+198 LDRIRSILQKVENW

-217 NRIKNAVAKIAKA
+217 NRIKDAVARIAKA
-230 IWNAVVKRIWN
+230 IWDKVNAAWRALVKGVMVVITGLGAIYDRIIRKTLPLINRIRGFYNSN
-241 IFVKWAIGELYK
+241 IDKLRRRMIL
-253 RLFVTAAIIWAFVKV
+253 
-268 QKMLGFGNEVLNKKA
+268 KA
-283 DEDHKKNESD
+283 DESNAPNENEPKGAPSSMS
-293 KLPESIEDLIEH
+293 ELIDH
-305 RSKMDSDDGLRLEK
+305 RSGMDKDDGLRLEEIRCK
-319 IECADGQTRYILYID
+319 DGKTRYVLYID
-334 GTGSGKRQYGNS
+334 GTESGKGAYYDS
-346 HTPLENVPAYLGKR
+346 HTWPENVPAYAGWR
-360 TETDERISQLL
+360 TDTDVRISELL
-371 RDHVRPPDSDIMV
+371 RTHVKPPGSEIMV

-394 LELADTGEF
+394 LALADTGEF
-403 NVTHIVNVYA
+403 KVTQVVNTYS
-413 PDSYGPVDLHGA
+413 PDMSVPVNLHGA
-425 KLLNLRD
+425 QVINLRD
-432 DQEPVGSIPGVSGF
+432 TKEPVGFIRGQSGNQTQNF
-446 QGKTFTGSSKGDSG
+446 YG
-460 TFVRHV
+460 TSDGMSFELDRHV
-466 DVEAQKQIARQFD
+466 DDGAQKQIVKQFE
-479 NSTNPELV
+479 NSTDPRLDSQKREISKYLGGELV
-487 KYRLEMGRKYFNA
+487 RV
-500 KKDSDY
+500 
-506 RANWGNDNKID
+506 ID
-517 KDIFD
+517 

>member
-1 MSAARPTDWSAVDLW
+1 VSAARPTDWSAVDLW

-120 ALREERAKA
+120 AMREERAKA

-142 RDDYERYRRR
+142 RDDYERYGRR

-164 QDVARARDARK
+164 PDVVRARDARK

-187 VQRASPLNDNF
+187 VQRTSPLNDNF
-198 LDRIRSILQKVKDW
+198 LDRIRSIMQKVQNWVSEGIK
-212 ISGFI
+212 
-217 NRIKNAVAKIAKA
+217 RIIGAVASIAKA
-230 IWNAVVKRIWN
+230 IWDKVNAAWRALVKGVMVVITGLGAIYDRIIRKTLPLINRIRGFYNSN
-241 IFVKWAIGELYK
+241 IDKLRRRMIL
-253 RLFVTAAIIWAFVKV
+253 
-268 QKMLGFGNEVLNKKA
+268 KA
-283 DEDHKKNESD
+283 DESNAPNENEPKGAPS
-293 KLPESIEDLIEH
+293 SMSDLIDH
-305 RSKMDSDDGLRLEK
+305 RSGMDKDDGLRLEEIRCK
-319 IECADGQTRYILYID
+319 DGKTRYVLYID
-334 GTGSGKRQYGNS
+334 GTESGKGAYYDS
-346 HTPLENVPAYLGKR
+346 HTWPENVPAYAGWR
-360 TETDERISQLL
+360 TDTDVRISELL
-371 RDHVRPPDSDIMV
+371 RTHVKPPGSEIMV

-394 LELADTGEF
+394 LALADTGEF
-403 NVTHIVNVYA
+403 KVTQVVNTYS
-413 PDSYGPVDLHGA
+413 PDMSVPVNLHGA
-425 KLLNLRD
+425 QVINLRD
-432 DQEPVGSIPGVSGF
+432 TKEPVGFIRGQSGNQTQNF
-446 QGKTFTGSSKGDSG
+446 YG
-460 TFVRHV
+460 TSDGMSFELDRHV
-466 DVEAQKQIARQFD
+466 DDGAQKQIVKQFE
-479 NSTNPELV
+479 NSTDPRLDSQKREISKYLGGELV
-487 KYRLEMGRKYFNA
+487 RV
-500 KKDSDY
+500 
-506 RANWGNDNKID
+506 ID
-517 KDIFD
+517 

>member
-120 ALREERAKA
+120 AMREERAKA

-142 RDDYERYRRR
+142 RDDYKRYGRR

-164 QDVARARDARK
+164 QDVVRARDARK

-187 VQRASPLNDNF
+187 VQRTSPLNDNF
-198 LDRIRSILQKVKDW
+198 LDRIRSIMQKVQNWVSEGIK
-212 ISGFI
+212 
-217 NRIKNAVAKIAKA
+217 RIIGAVASIAKA
-230 IWNAVVKRIWN
+230 IWDKVNAAWRALVKGVMVVITGLGAIYDRIIRKTLPLINRIRGFYNSN
-241 IFVKWAIGELYK
+241 IDKLRRRMIL
-253 RLFVTAAIIWAFVKV
+253 
-268 QKMLGFGNEVLNKKA
+268 KA
-283 DEDHKKNESD
+283 DESNAPNENEPKGAPS
-293 KLPESIEDLIEH
+293 SMSDLIDH
-305 RSKMDSDDGLRLEK
+305 RSGMDKDDGLRLEEIRCK
-319 IECADGQTRYILYID
+319 DGKTRYVLYID
-334 GTGSGKRQYGNS
+334 GTESGKGAYYDS
-346 HTPLENVPAYLGKR
+346 HTWPENVPAYAGWR
-360 TETDERISQLL
+360 TDTDVRISEFL
-371 RDHVRPPDSDIMV
+371 RTHVKPPGSEIMV

-394 LELADTGEF
+394 LALADTGEF
-403 NVTHIVNVYA
+403 KVTQVVNTYS
-413 PDSYGPVDLHGA
+413 PDMSVPVNLHGA
-425 KLLNLRD
+425 QVINLRD
-432 DQEPVGSIPGVSGF
+432 TKEPVGFIRGQSGNQTQNF
-446 QGKTFTGSSKGDSG
+446 YG
-460 TFVRHV
+460 TSDGMSFELDRHV
-466 DVEAQKQIARQFD
+466 DDGAQKQIVKQFE
-479 NSTNPELV
+479 NSTDPRLDSQKREISKYLGGELV
-487 KYRLEMGRKYFNA
+487 RV
-500 KKDSDY
+500 
-506 RANWGNDNKID
+506 ID
-517 KDIFD
+517 